1 MLAMKT
7 FKNIFLTL
15 LMIGTLQSCIVSEKP
30 NIDFFSDAGYD
41 FKGAKYT
48 SFNVP
53 MLLAKPYIKK
63 ALREDGES
71 DELVNLVKKISRIK
85 VLTVENGSK
94 EMLNDYA
101 RYLKNSHYED
111 WATIKHDGD
120 NVNVRVKQNGD
131 AIKNMLITVNSDKE
145 LVFVDV
151 KGSFTAGDISKM
163 INSFSDK

>member
-1 MLAMKT
+1 MKT
-7 FKNIFLTL
+7 LKNIFLAI
-15 LMIGTLQSCIVSEKP
+15 LMISVFQSCIVSEKP
-30 NIDFFSDAGYD
+30 NMNFFSDSRYD
-41 FKGAKYT
+41 FRGAKFT

-53 MLLAKPYIKK
+53 MFLAKPYIKK
-63 ALREDGES
+63 ALKEDGES
-71 DELVNLVKKISRIK
+71 EELIALVKKISKIK

-101 RYLKNSHYED
+101 KYLNNNHYED

-131 AIKNMLITVNSDKE
+131 AIKNMLITVNSNKE

-151 KGSFTAGDISKM
+151 KGNFTTADISKM
-163 INSFSDK
+163 INSVSDK

>member
-1 MLAMKT
+1 MKT
-7 FKNIFLTL
+7 LKNIFLAI
-15 LMIGTLQSCIVSEKP
+15 LMISIFQSCIVSEKP
-30 NIDFFSDAGYD
+30 NMNFFSDSRYD
-41 FKGAKYT
+41 FRDAKFT

-53 MLLAKPYIKK
+53 MFLAKPYIKK
-63 ALREDGES
+63 ALKEDGES
-71 DELVNLVKKISRIK
+71 EELIALVKKISKIK

-101 RYLKNSHYED
+101 KYLNNNHYED

-131 AIKNMLITVNSDKE
+131 AIKNMLITVNSNKE

-151 KGSFTAGDISKM
+151 KGNFTTADISKM
-163 INSFSDK
+163 INSVSDK